1 MPEVG
6 VGEQSRAGADG
17 AVLGIDVGGTKVAAA
32 VVDGVEVRGRIERP
46 TEKGSETALI
56 ELIAAVAREVADA
69 AGVEPRAVGVGV
81 PSQVDAASG
90 TALASVNIPLAGVPV
105 RTELGNRLGV
115 PVSVDNDANCAALG
129 EAQLVPDPP
138 ADELVMLTLGTGVG
152 GGIVIDGRIFRGATG
167 LGAELGHMVVDGRAV
182 DELPAGATVDGRPAD
197 HAPEDMGIASGVT
210 ADGPVGS
217 FPRPGSLEW
226 HCSGRG
232 LEREATRC
240 AREHPGS
247 MLGRLYADQGRVSG
261 RDAVA
266 AARDGDHRAAAVLA
280 RYGRWLGIGIATVTN
295 VFEPQRVVI
304 GGGISRAAELF
315 LDVARAEAGR
325 WTLPALWERT
335 TVELAR
341 GGPDAGVIGA
351 AVLAAHELEHSG
363 HTAR

>member
-1 MPEVG
+1 MSAGGRP
-6 VGEQSRAGADG
+6 RPGADG

-32 VVDGVEVRGRIERP
+32 VVDGVDVRQRIERP
-46 TEKGSETALI
+46 TERGSETAL
-56 ELIAAVAREVADA
+56 LDFIAAIARDVAAA
-69 AGVEPRAVGVGV
+69 AGMEPRAAGLGV
-81 PSQVDAASG
+81 PSQVDAATG
-90 TALASVNIPLAGVPV
+90 TALASVNIPLAGVPL
-105 RTELGNRLGV
+105 RAELGNRLGV

-152 GGIVIDGRIFRGATG
+152 GGIVIDGQIFRGATG
-167 LGAELGHMVVDGRAV
+167 IGAELGHMVVDGRAA
-182 DELPAGATVDGRPAD
+182 DDDPAGTVDGQAAGD
-197 HAPEDMGIASGVT
+197 APVEDMGIVSGAT
-210 ADGPVGS
+210 DGAPAGR

-240 AREHPGS
+240 AREHPDS
-247 MLGRLYADQGRVSG
+247 LLGRLHAEQGRVSG

-266 AARDGDHRAAAVLA
+266 AAREGDRQAASVLE
-280 RYGRWLGIGIATVTN
+280 RYGRWLGIGIATVAN
-295 VFEPQRVVI
+295 VFEPQRIVV

-325 WTLPALWERT
+325 WALPALWERT

-351 AVLAAHELEHSG
+351 AVLAVHELEHSG
-363 HTAR
+363 HTAS

>member
-1 MPEVG
+1 MARG
-6 VGEQSRAGADG
+6 RRSRAGADG

-32 VVDGVEVRGRIERP
+32 VVDGVHVRGRIERA
-46 TEKGSETALI
+46 TEKASEAALLD
-56 ELIAAVAREVADA
+56 LIVAIARDVADA
-69 AGVEPRAVGVGV
+69 AGMEPRAAGVGV

-90 TALASVNIPLAGVPV
+90 TALASVNIPLAGVPL

-152 GGIVIDGRIFRGATG
+152 GGIVIDGQIFRGATG
-167 LGAELGHMVVDGRAV
+167 IGAELGHMVVDGRAIDDV
-182 DELPAGATVDGRPAD
+182 PAGTTVDGRGTSD
-197 HAPEDMGIASGVT
+197 APVADMGIAGGAT
-210 ADGPVGS
+210 DDAPAGT

-240 AREHPGS
+240 AREHPDS
-247 MLGRLYADQGRVSG
+247 MLGRLYAEQGRVSG

-266 AARDGDHRAAAVLA
+266 AAREGDRHATSVLE
-280 RYGRWLGIGIATVTN
+280 RYGRWLGIGVATVVN
-295 VFEPQRVVI
+295 VFEPQRIVI

-325 WTLPALWERT
+325 WALPALWERT
-335 TVELAR
+335 RVELAR

-351 AVLAAHELEHSG
+351 AVLAVHELEHSG

>member
-1 MPEVG
+1 MTDVTPTAR
-6 VGEQSRAGADG
+6 SKPGADG

-32 VVDGVEVRGRIERP
+32 VVDGVEVRQRIERP
-46 TEKGSETALI
+46 TEKASETALLD
-56 ELIAAVAREVADA
+56 LIAAIAREVADA
-69 AGVEPRAVGVGV
+69 AGVEPRAAGVGV

-90 TALASVNIPLAGVPV
+90 TALASVNIPLAGVPL
-105 RTELGNRLGV
+105 RAELGNRLGV
-115 PVSVDNDANCAALG
+115 SISVDNDANCAALG

-152 GGIVIDGRIFRGATG
+152 GGIVIDGQIFRGATG
-167 LGAELGHMVVDGRAV
+167 VGAELGHMVVDGRAI
-182 DELPAGATVDGRPAD
+182 DEVPAATTVDGRATD
-197 HAPEDMGIASGVT
+197 DAPVEDMGIASGAT
-210 ADGPVGS
+210 GGR

-240 AREHPGS
+240 AREHPDS
-247 MLGRLYADQGRVSG
+247 MLGRLYAEQGRVSG

-266 AARDGDHRAAAVLA
+266 AARDGDRHATSVLE
-280 RYGRWLGIGIATVTN
+280 RYGRWLGIGIATVAN
-295 VFEPQRVVI
+295 VFEPQRIVV

-315 LDVARAEAGR
+315 LDAARAEAGR
-325 WTLPALWERT
+325 WALPALWERT

-351 AVLAAHELEHSG
+351 AVLAVHELEHSG
-363 HTAR
+363 HTAS

>member
-1 MPEVG
+1 MADVG
-6 VGEQSRAGADG
+6 REGRSRPGADG

-32 VVDGVEVRGRIERP
+32 VVDGVEVRERIERP
-46 TEKGSETALI
+46 TEKGSETALVDF
-56 ELIAAVAREVADA
+56 IAAIARDVAAA
-69 AGVEPRAVGVGV
+69 AGIEPRAVGVGV
-81 PSQVDAASG
+81 PSQVDAETD
-90 TALASVNIPLAGVPV
+90 TALASVNIPLTGVPL

-152 GGIVIDGRIFRGATG
+152 GGIVIDGQIFRGATG
-167 LGAELGHMVVDGRAV
+167 VGAELGHMVVDGRAAEDAPV
-182 DELPAGATVDGRPAD
+182 GDGRADATPAAD
-197 HAPEDMGIASGVT
+197 ADEAMAPGR
-210 ADGPVGS
+210 

-240 AREHPGS
+240 AREHPDG
-247 MLGRLYADQGRVSG
+247 MLGRLYAEQGRVSG

-266 AARDGDHRAAAVLA
+266 AARAGDRHATSVLE
-280 RYGRWLGIGIATVTN
+280 RYGRWLGIGIATVAN
-295 VFEPQRVVI
+295 VFEPQRIVI

-315 LDVARAEAGR
+315 LDTARAEAGR
-325 WTLPALWERT
+325 WALPVLWERT

-351 AVLAAHELEHSG
+351 AVLAVHELEHSG
-363 HTAR
+363 HTAG

>member
-1 MPEVG
+1 MTDVTPPAR
-6 VGEQSRAGADG
+6 SKPGADG

-32 VVDGVEVRGRIERP
+32 VVDGVEVRERIERP
-46 TEKGSETALI
+46 TEKGSETALLD
-56 ELIAAVAREVADA
+56 LIAAVAREVADA
-69 AGVEPRAVGVGV
+69 AGVEPRAAGVGV

-105 RTELGNRLGV
+105 RAELGNRLGV
-115 PVSVDNDANCAALG
+115 PISVDNDANCAALG

-152 GGIVIDGRIFRGATG
+152 GGIVIDGQIFRGATG
-167 LGAELGHMVVDGRAV
+167 IGAELGHMVVDGRAI
-182 DELPAGATVDGRPAD
+182 DEVPAGTAVDGRATGDEPV
-197 HAPEDMGIASGVT
+197 EDMGIAGGT
-210 ADGPVGS
+210 

-240 AREHPGS
+240 AREHPDS
-247 MLGRLYADQGRVSG
+247 MLGRLYAEQGRVSG

-266 AARDGDHRAAAVLA
+266 AARDGDRHATSVLE
-280 RYGRWLGIGIATVTN
+280 RYGRWLGIGIATVVN
-295 VFEPQRVVI
+295 VFEPQRIVV

-315 LDVARAEAGR
+315 LDIARAEAGR
-325 WTLPALWERT
+325 WALPALWERT

-351 AVLAAHELEHSG
+351 AVLAVHELEHSG